1 MIQVDVTELDIDNC
15 IANLRHSPLEVA
27 AARALKVDVD
37 RVEVKHDKVW
47 VWMYDDSDYLE
58 YEYSDEESYLDV
70 YDFINEWEVFMED
83 ESMEEFLASPFSFN
97 LEEHHDPRTD
107 SRHWAASSFDYSE
120 FEDDPTDGFRKKSR
134 KHLTE
139 DDDWV

>member
-1 MIQVDVTELDIDNC
+1 MITVEVTENDIETC
-15 IANLRHSPLEVA
+15 ITNLRHSPLELA
-27 AARALKVDVD
+27 AGRALNVEPE
-37 RVEVKHDKVW
+37 RVEVKISKVLI
-47 VWMYDDSDYLE
+47 WMYDDSDYLE

-70 YDFINEWEVFMED
+70 YDFINEWEVFMQD
-83 ESMEEFLASPFSFN
+83 ESIEEFLASPISFN

-107 SRHWAASSFDYSE
+107 SRHWAATSFDYSE
-120 FEDDPTDGFRKKSR
+120 FADDPDDGFRKKSN